1 MKKLALFLALCLM
14 IQAIGLTA
22 FAEEQVVEIPEA
34 AFAEAAAPEETPAE
48 EPVKEE
54 EPVTQEEPAEEE
66 KTRTA
71 TFGDVPFE
79 DEVPF

>member
-34 AFAEAAAPEETPAE
+34 AFAEAPSYIRRLNKWPWM
-48 EPVKEE
+48 PYGW
-54 EPVTQEEPAEEE
+54 P
-66 KTRTA
+66 
-71 TFGDVPFE
+71 
-79 DEVPF
+79 